1 MKRLIILIVCGFGV
15 FQAWE
20 KYGTSSNF
28 EPILNEP
35 YVAVYGRNSCGWT
48 KKMLKNLESS
58 NINYRYFEV
67 DRKIVADSLHKRME
81 HAGISTRRYNLP
93 VVDVNG
99 SLNVRPKFR
108 KVSNDYLTTYNNSI
122 K

>member
-1 MKRLIILIVCGFGV
+1 MKKLIVLIVIGFGV

-20 KYGTSSNF
+20 RYGPSSNF
-28 EPILNEP
+28 EPIFTEP

-48 KKMLKNLESS
+48 KKMLKDLKSS

-67 DRKIVADSLHKRME
+67 DKKAVADSLHKRME
-81 HAGISTRRYNLP
+81 NSGISTRRYNLP

-99 SLNVRPKFR
+99 SLSIRPKFK
-108 KVSNDYLTTYNNSI
+108 KVSNDYQSTYNYEL

>member
-1 MKRLIILIVCGFGV
+1 MKKLIILIVIGFGA
-15 FQAWE
+15 FQAWG
-20 KYGTSSNF
+20 KYGPSNNV
-28 EPILNEP
+28 EPIFTEP

-48 KKMLKNLESS
+48 KKMLKDLKSS

-67 DRKIVADSLHKRME
+67 DEKSVANNLHKRME
-81 HAGISTRRYNLP
+81 NSGISTRRYNLP

-99 SLNVRPKFR
+99 SLSIRPKFN
-108 KVSNDYLTTYNNSI
+108 KVSNDYKSTYNNAL